1 LLQSWPVS
9 YTTLATLLME
19 RKILTRMGRKM
30 TTTATATATVN
41 ATTTSSLDESVTSS
55 SSASII
61 VKNINVPQ
69 DELIEMI
76 EPNESLIFTESQQ
89 HTLASLFAGVGS
101 GMFSSVACA
110 PLDLV
115 RTRMQVLGS
124 LNTKNGTGS
133 KAMDTSLVNSMKEII
148 SRDGVR
154 GCFRGLGA
162 TLVTVPTF
170 WGIYFPLYEMSKTD
184 FQEMSVRHGYGGP
197 GHSPLVHMSA
207 AIFSGAIADFFCNP
221 LFVVRTRMQTEA
233 LHYMEVPQGD
243 RKPHSMKK
251 TIQLLHREGG
261 YPVFWRGFTAS
272 LLGLSHVGIQFPVYE
287 FLKAEA
293 RSRSTRINQEES
305 PLDLLLASGL
315 SKMIATTMTYPHEVV
330 RSRLM
335 DYRGTSEDHAKQTG
349 LVKTFKR
356 IVRQEGWLALYSGIH
371 VSLVRVLPNCCITF
385 MTYEMILRYA
395 KGKIA
400 DSDYSSRS

>member
-1 LLQSWPVS
+1 
-9 YTTLATLLME
+9 
-19 RKILTRMGRKM
+19 M
-30 TTTATATATVN
+30 TTTASATATA
-41 ATTTSSLDESVTSS
+41 ATATSSLDENVTSS

-61 VKNINVPQ
+61 AKNINVPQ
-69 DELIEMI
+69 DELIEMV

-124 LNTKNGTGS
+124 LNTNTGTGSGSATSAGS

-184 FQEMSVRHGYGGP
+184 LQEMSVRHGYGGP
-197 GHSPLVHMSA
+197 SHSPLVHMSA

-233 LHYMEVPQGD
+233 LHYMEVPHAD

-335 DYRGTSEDHAKQTG
+335 DYRGTSEDHAKQKG
-349 LVKTFKR
+349 LVRTFTR
-356 IVRQEGWLALYSGIH
+356 IVRQEGWMALYSGIH

-400 DSDYSSRS
+400 DSAYSSRS